1 MSRTRRIPG
10 WLLALLF
17 VGVPLLEIVVLLR
30 VGSLIGPWWTI
41 LLMIV
46 SAVVGAWLIKRE
58 GRRTLHAL
66 SDSLSRG
73 RMPAR
78 EIADGILILVGGTL
92 MLTPGFVTDA
102 VGILVIL
109 PLTRP
114 LARGALSRAV
124 SSRIV
129 TFGPPA
135 SGPTTYGPDVQR
147 PRSGPEGDVV
157 RGEVV
162 DDDDQ

>member
-1 MSRTRRIPG
+1 MTRTRRVPG

-17 VGVPLLEIVVLLR
+17 IGVPLLEIVVLLR
-30 VGSLIGPWWTI
+30 VGRAIGPWWTVLLLI
-41 LLMIV
+41 L
-46 SAVVGAWLIKRE
+46 SAVAGAWLIKRE

-66 SDSLSRG
+66 SEALSRG

-92 MLTPGFVTDA
+92 MLTPGFITDV

-124 SSRIV
+124 AARLV
-129 TFGPPA
+129 VPGT
-135 SGPTTYGPDVQR
+135 GPDVQR

-162 DDDDQ
+162 DEDDPDA

>member
-1 MSRTRRIPG
+1 VTRARSVPG

-30 VGSLIGPWWTI
+30 VGRAIGPWWTI

-58 GRRTLHAL
+58 GRRTVRAL
-66 SDSLSRG
+66 SESLSRG

-92 MLTPGFVTDA
+92 MLTPGFVTDV

-114 LARGALSRAV
+114 LARGALAKAV
-124 SSRIV
+124 SARLVVPGTSAYGS
-129 TFGPPA
+129 TSFGP
-135 SGPTTYGPDVQR
+135 DMKR